1 MDNVLSEGKKV
12 PCRKELTR
20 PYAGARFE
28 YAQYTQYADKVSE
41 IGKNGNI
48 YKETKQISRIDI
60 WRRNVMV
67 RLLCMIV

>member
-41 IGKNGNI
+41 NREKW
-48 YKETKQISRIDI
+48 KH
-60 WRRNVMV
+60 
-67 RLLCMIV
+67 L